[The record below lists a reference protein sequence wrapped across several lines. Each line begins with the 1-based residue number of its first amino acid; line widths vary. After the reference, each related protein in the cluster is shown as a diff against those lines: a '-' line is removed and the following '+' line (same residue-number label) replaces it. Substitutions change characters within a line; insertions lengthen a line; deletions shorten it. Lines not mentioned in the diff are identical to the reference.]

1 MVKKK
6 KSLGT
11 WSPAENGVP
20 MFKDV
25 PATGCRVP
33 QRESIPETVLVEMKS
48 SSRAGRIIPKGGR
61 NNFRRAM
68 QPYFERWESWKR
80 VF

>member
-1 MVKKK
+1 MAKKK

-25 PATGCRVP
+25 PARGCKIP
-33 QRESIPETVLVEMKS
+33 QREAIPEKLIVEVRPSTRKD
-48 SSRAGRIIPKGGR
+48 RIIPKGGP

-68 QPYFERWESWKR
+68 RPYFERWESWKR